1 MGCFVAMLLFWLA
14 PALVASAALSVA
26 SYNVEN
32 YLVSDRLVDGVYR
45 EAYPKPEAEKTALRQ
60 VIKAMNVDILLV
72 QEMGTQ
78 VYLDELQRDLKT
90 DGVDFSYT
98 TLLKAADP
106 ERHVAVLS
114 KIPFK
119 QISPHASVPVRLRGK
134 QEQVKRGV
142 LEISFATSEGEL
154 TLFLI
159 HLKSRR
165 TEQDDDVESRQ
176 QRLQEA
182 VAVRDLVLARF
193 PTPAKA
199 MFMICGDWND
209 TRNSKPVKALQ
220 KRGETV
226 LGELVWAA
234 DSRGE
239 NWTHRYRK
247 EDTYSRIDYFLASPP
262 LKSFIRNGRG
272 QVYDGPGVNEASDHR
287 PVMVT
292 LNLNAGK

>member
-1 MGCFVAMLLFWLA
+1 MLLFWLA

-134 QEQVKRGV
+134 QDQVKRGV

-239 NWTHRYRK
+239 NWTHRFRK

>member
-1 MGCFVAMLLFWLA
+1 MLLFWLA

-134 QEQVKRGV
+134 QDQVKRGV

>member
-1 MGCFVAMLLFWLA
+1 
-14 PALVASAALSVA
+14 
-26 SYNVEN
+26 
-32 YLVSDRLVDGVYR
+32 
-45 EAYPKPEAEKTALRQ
+45 
-60 VIKAMNVDILLV
+60 
-72 QEMGTQ
+72 
-78 VYLDELQRDLKT
+78 
-90 DGVDFSYT
+90 
-98 TLLKAADP
+98 
-106 ERHVAVLS
+106 
-114 KIPFK
+114 
-119 QISPHASVPVRLRGK
+119 
-134 QEQVKRGV
+134 
-142 LEISFATSEGEL
+142 
-154 TLFLI
+154 
-159 HLKSRR
+159 
-165 TEQDDDVESRQ
+165 
-176 QRLQEA
+176 
-182 VAVRDLVLARF
+182 
-193 PTPAKA
+193 
-199 MFMICGDWND
+199 MICGDWND

>member
-1 MGCFVAMLLFWLA
+1 MLLFWLA

-134 QEQVKRGV
+134 QDQVKRGV
-142 LEISFATSEGEL
+142 LEISFVTSEGEL

>member
-1 MGCFVAMLLFWLA
+1 MLLFWLA

-32 YLVSDRLVDGVYR
+32 YLVSDRLVDRVYR

-134 QEQVKRGV
+134 QDQVKRGV

>member
-134 QEQVKRGV
+134 QDQVKRGV